1 MMTRTI
7 VLFVLITCLMAKK
20 YLIEVDKKAAEDE
33 GEGLDYSSLPNLK
46 MEQNGQLKGIIH

>member
-20 YLIEVDKKAAEDE
+20 YLIEVDKTPAEDE

-46 MEQNGQLKGIIH
+46 MEQNGQLKGIIY